1 MIVQTMIPAMA
12 TPSIPVPF
20 PESTPPASDRE
31 LAEAILRRDRKAT
44 AEFVALHIEALYSYV
59 RYRLF
64 PRSDLIEDLVQE
76 VFLAAWQQL
85 PAFRGDSTLRNWLL
99 GIARHKIEDHYRTQL
114 RHSDAWPKDG
124 DEVPPELQF
133 DPCWDDDQDREA
145 LQQRTRLAL
154 AGLPESYRFI
164 LLWRYWD
171 KRSTKEMASLTGKT
185 EKGVERLLAHAR
197 AEFKRRWDGE

>member
-85 PAFRGDSTLRNWLL
+85 PAFRSESTLRNWLL
-99 GIARHKIEDHYRTQL
+99 GIAPSPIRTS
-114 RHSDAWPKDG
+114 RCSSRCFPEGGVHSIFPS
-124 DEVPPELQF
+124 V
-133 DPCWDDDQDREA
+133 
-145 LQQRTRLAL
+145 T
-154 AGLPESYRFI
+154 
-164 LLWRYWD
+164 
-171 KRSTKEMASLTGKT
+171 STLFR
-185 EKGVERLLAHAR
+185 V
-197 AEFKRRWDGE
+197 